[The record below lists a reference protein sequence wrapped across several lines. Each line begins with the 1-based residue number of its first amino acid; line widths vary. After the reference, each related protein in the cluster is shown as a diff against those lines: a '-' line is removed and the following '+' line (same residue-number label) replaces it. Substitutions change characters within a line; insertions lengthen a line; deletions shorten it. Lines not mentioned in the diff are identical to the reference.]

1 MRPGSV
7 SVMREW
13 LPGIVCLLAL
23 GCGRQDAPPREAAGG
38 SAAAPAAEAEAW
50 RPLVGEYERG
60 GRRLVLLERSETL
73 RVLLDSGLGLP
84 VMLTADSLVPLDVP
98 AAPRLAIARAPDGAV
113 SALEDAG
120 GVWTRRP
127 LGRGTFRIAPRRPV
141 EELRA
146 AALAATPPVESPDLF
161 APDLVEVT
169 SLDSTIRLDIWYA
182 TTDNFMGERFY
193 ESPRAFLQRPAAE
206 ALVRAHHRLEALGY
220 GLLIHDAYRPWYA
233 TWMFWEATPD
243 SQKVFVADPAAGSRH
258 NRGAAVDLTL
268 YERANGAP
276 VPMPS
281 GYDEFSARAHPT
293 YPGGTTRQR
302 WHRDL
307 LRATLEAEGFR
318 VYEYE
323 WWHFDFAG
331 WERYPI
337 LNLRFEEIVSR

>member
-1 MRPGSV
+1 
-7 SVMREW
+7 
-13 LPGIVCLLAL
+13 
-23 GCGRQDAPPREAAGG
+23 
-38 SAAAPAAEAEAW
+38 
-50 RPLVGEYERG
+50 VGEYERG

-73 RVLLDSGLGLP
+73 RVLLDSGPALAMRLA
-84 VMLTADSLVPLDVP
+84 ADSLVPAD
-98 AAPRLAIARAPDGAV
+98 AREAPRFAVARETDGTIAALRDGA
-113 SALEDAG
+113 G
-120 GVWTRRP
+120 PWTRRP
-127 LGRGTFRIAPRRPV
+127 LGRGTFRITPRRPI

-146 AALAATPPVESPDLF
+146 AALTATPPVESPDLLV
-161 APDLVEVT
+161 PDLVEIT

-206 ALVRAHHRLEALGY
+206 AVVRAHRRLEALGY
-220 GLLIHDAYRPWYA
+220 GLLIHDAYRPWYV

-243 SQKVFVADPAAGSRH
+243 SQKMFVADPAQGSRH

-268 YERANGAP
+268 YERATGRPIA
-276 VPMPS
+276 MPS
-281 GYDEFSARAHPT
+281 GYDEFSERAHPN

-337 LNLRFEEIVSR
+337 LNLRFEELTG